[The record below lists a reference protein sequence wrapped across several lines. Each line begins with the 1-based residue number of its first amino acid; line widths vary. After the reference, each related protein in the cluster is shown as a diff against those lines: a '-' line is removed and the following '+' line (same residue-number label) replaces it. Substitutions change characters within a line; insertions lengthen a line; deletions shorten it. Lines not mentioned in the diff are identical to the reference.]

1 MPSPLAVLVV
11 LASTTSTLSAASAGS
26 GRRPSAACETSTS
39 SPLRVARATS
49 IATST
54 KVVAPGSLQVKVM
67 VLTEEKTSP
76 SSRPVMSTAMS

>member
-1 MPSPLAVLVV
+1 MPSPVAVLVV
-11 LASTTSTLSAASAGS
+11 LASTTRTLSAASAGS
-26 GRRPSAACETSTS
+26 GSRPSAAAETSIS
-39 SPLRVARATS
+39 SPLSVARLTS

-67 VLTEEKTSP
+67 VLVDANTSP